1 MPAGLQPPN
10 AAELLSGAHVDEL
23 LTEALGRFD
32 AVVIDAPPIMG
43 LADSPLIASKV
54 AGTVMV
60 VEAHRTRARQASLSL
75 QRLRTARANML
86 GAVLTKFSSKRASA
100 DYGYDYGYGYG
111 RADEAPEAAS

>member
-1 MPAGLQPPN
+1 
-10 AAELLSGAHVDEL
+10 
-23 LTEALGRFD
+23 
-32 AVVIDAPPIMG
+32 MG

-75 QRLRTARANML
+75 QRLRAARANML

-111 RADEAPEAAS
+111 RAEEAPETAS